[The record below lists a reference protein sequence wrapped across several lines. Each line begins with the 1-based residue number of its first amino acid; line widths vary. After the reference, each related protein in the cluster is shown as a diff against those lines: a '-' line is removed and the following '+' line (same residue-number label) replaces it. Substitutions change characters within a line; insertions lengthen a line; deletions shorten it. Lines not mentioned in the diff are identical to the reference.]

1 MEILT
6 GQEVAIV
13 EPFLEIAALEREQVQ
28 HIQELER
35 QLGVQIMAFK
45 PGRPVASLTDV
56 ELKQIKE
63 LEKTLGVV
71 LLAFES
77 DAEAGVA

>member
-1 MEILT
+1 M
-6 GQEVAIV
+6 
-13 EPFLEIAALEREQVQ
+13 EPFLEIAALEREQIQ
-28 HIQELER
+28 RIQELER
-35 QLGVQIMAFK
+35 QFGAQIMAFQ

-63 LEKTLGVV
+63 LEKALGVV

-77 DAEAGVA
+77 DAEAGTA